1 MQHSYRTKGW
11 AKRLGA
17 MAMTLVMLFGLMAA
31 GLPQAQAVTQDDI
44 NNLKSQAAS
53 LSSQKADIQKKL
65 DKLSNSKNSAL
76 NEKLLLEQKIN
87 VLRSEIAVSEQAIAE
102 NGEMITQKESELAA
116 AKEKEAKYYEAF
128 CERVRSMEERG
139 NVSYWSVIF
148 NASSF
153 SDLLDQVNAISEVMD
168 YDNEIMDQLAKARQE
183 VADAKTALEE
193 SKAAEETAKA
203 SLESQKADL
212 QTEQAKVE
220 ATIQQI
226 TSQSSTYSSQMAKL
240 ENSQSNLANQIA
252 QAEKQYQAQIA
263 AQKAA
268 EEAARQ
274 KAAKEAAEKAA
285 AEAAAKKRQQE
296 EEAKRQQQNANK
308 NNNSSSSSN
317 NSSSSNSSS
326 NNSSSSSNSSSSG
339 TTSSSGYLWPLS
351 GYTRVSSP
359 FGYRNCPYHGQ
370 ELHGGCDV
378 PAPSGTP
385 IRAAKSGVVVIST
398 YGSSYGNYV
407 VIAHSDG
414 SRTMY
419 AHQSQRAVSAGQ
431 TVSQGQTIGYVGS
444 TGNST
449 GSHLHFELWLSSS
462 SSSRVNPVAYCG

>member
-87 VLRSEIAVSEQAIAE
+87 VLRSEIAVSDQAIAE
-102 NGEMITQKESELAA
+102 SGEMITQKESELAA

-226 TSQSSTYSSQMAKL
+226 TSQSSTYNSQMAKL

-268 EEAARQ
+268 
-274 KAAKEAAEKAA
+274 

-296 EEAKRQQQNANK
+296 EEAKRQQNANK

>member
-102 NGEMITQKESELAA
+102 YGEMITQKESELAA

-168 YDNEIMDQLAKARQE
+168 YDNEIMDQLAKARQ
-183 VADAKTALEE
+183 
-193 SKAAEETAKA
+193 
-203 SLESQKADL
+203 
-212 QTEQAKVE
+212 
-220 ATIQQI
+220 I
-226 TSQSSTYSSQMAKL
+226 
-240 ENSQSNLANQIA
+240 
-252 QAEKQYQAQIA
+252 
-263 AQKAA
+263 
-268 EEAARQ
+268 
-274 KAAKEAAEKAA
+274 
-285 AEAAAKKRQQE
+285 
-296 EEAKRQQQNANK
+296 
-308 NNNSSSSSN
+308 
-317 NSSSSNSSS
+317 
-326 NNSSSSSNSSSSG
+326 G
-339 TTSSSGYLWPLS
+339 
-351 GYTRVSSP
+351 
-359 FGYRNCPYHGQ
+359 
-370 ELHGGCDV
+370 
-378 PAPSGTP
+378 
-385 IRAAKSGVVVIST
+385 RAHV
-398 YGSSYGNYV
+398 
-407 VIAHSDG
+407 
-414 SRTMY
+414 
-419 AHQSQRAVSAGQ
+419 
-431 TVSQGQTIGYVGS
+431 
-444 TGNST
+444 
-449 GSHLHFELWLSSS
+449 
-462 SSSRVNPVAYCG
+462 

>member
-1 MQHSYRTKGW
+1 
-11 AKRLGA
+11 
-17 MAMTLVMLFGLMAA
+17 
-31 GLPQAQAVTQDDI
+31 
-44 NNLKSQAAS
+44 
-53 LSSQKADIQKKL
+53 
-65 DKLSNSKNSAL
+65 
-76 NEKLLLEQKIN
+76 
-87 VLRSEIAVSEQAIAE
+87 
-102 NGEMITQKESELAA
+102 MITQKESELAA

-268 EEAARQ
+268 EEAAKK
-274 KAAKEAAEKAA
+274 KAAEEAARKAA
-285 AEAAAKKRQQE
+285 AEAAAKKKQE
-296 EEAKRQQQNANK
+296 EEARRQQQQQNSNK
-308 NNNSSSSSN
+308 NNNSSNSSN
-317 NSSSSNSSS
+317 NSSS
-326 NNSSSSSNSSSSG
+326 NNSSNNSGNNSSNGS
-339 TTSSSGYLWPLS
+339 TSSSGYLWPLA

-370 ELHGGCDV
+370 ELHGGCDI

>member
-102 NGEMITQKESELAA
+102 YGEMITQKESELAA

-153 SDLLDQVNAISEVMD
+153 SDLLDKVNMI
-168 YDNEIMDQLAKARQE
+168 NEIAESDKLMLEKMADVAAQIATERAELETQMD
-183 VADAKTALEE
+183 
-193 SKAAEETAKA
+193 
-203 SLESQKADL
+203 DL
-212 QTEQAKVE
+212 EQAKNDLAE
-220 ATIQQI
+220 QQTEMEKQRAESDQLI
-226 TSQSSTYSSQMAKL
+226 LQMAAEYDSMSEEYQNYEKL
-240 ENSQSNLANQIA
+240 EDEMS
-252 QAEKQYQAQIA
+252 AQIKKTETDYFNA
-263 AQKAA
+263 LSK

-274 KAAKEAAEKAA
+274 AELN
-285 AEAAAKKRQQE
+285 RQ
-296 EEAKRQQQNANK
+296 
-308 NNNSSSSSN
+308 NNNKVP
-317 NSSSSNSSS
+317 SNSGNSGSAASS
-326 NNSSSSSNSSSSG
+326 TGGFLYPLPYAVSI
-339 TTSSSGYLWPLS
+339 TDAYGYRIHPLS
-351 GYTRVSSP
+351 GTYKWHNGVDLAA
-359 FGYRNCPYHGQ
+359 G
-370 ELHGGCDV
+370 
-378 PAPSGTP
+378 SGTA
-385 IRAAKSGVVVIST
+385 IYATQSGTVTSAC
-398 YGSSYGNYV
+398 YNEAYGNMVTINHANGYSSLYGHMTNYIVSVGDYV
-407 VIAHSDG
+407 
-414 SRTMY
+414 T
-419 AHQSQRAVSAGQ
+419 
-431 TVSQGQTIGYVGS
+431 QGQTIGYVGS
-444 TGNST
+444 TGWST
-449 GSHLHFELWLSSS
+449 GPHLHFTIYYNGSD
-462 SSSRVNPVAYCG
+462 VNPMNYVSMP